1 MLIWM
6 ESMIRRRRRAP
17 ELGWGAFTVCDTDE
31 NAVLAHRCD
40 WEGRSVVVVH
50 NGASPTTTRI
60 KLGGLPAEHRVDDL
74 LSPGLGEMR
83 QLRDGLEIDLQG
95 FDYRWFR
102 IEAERQPWP

>member
-1 MLIWM
+1 M
-6 ESMIRRRRRAP
+6 
-17 ELGWGAFTVCDTDE
+17 
-31 NAVLAHRCD
+31 
-40 WEGRSVVVVH
+40 VVVH

-102 IEAERQPWP
+102 IEAERQPPA